1 MKKKKDVRNKISGN
15 YDKMTLSNKLEYSE
29 IIGYNVTLTYKYL
42 YIHSISTIFHNWI
55 TLNRFEFAE
64 ICLQG
69 TFDIDED
76 EAMII
81 LAEESLLHVL
91 DEDQGS
97 AEVVVIK
104 DNLFL
109 LQKMTLAMKMK
120 SRSRRSKIMQM
131 LYLS

>member
-1 MKKKKDVRNKISGN
+1 
-15 YDKMTLSNKLEYSE
+15 
-29 IIGYNVTLTYKYL
+29 
-42 YIHSISTIFHNWI
+42 
-55 TLNRFEFAE
+55 
-64 ICLQG
+64 
-69 TFDIDED
+69 
-76 EAMII
+76 MII